1 MAINELDSFVFKRKW
16 IEKIAALP
24 VE

>member
-1 MAINELDSFVFKRKW
+1 VAVDSFVFKKKW